1 MLGGRRID
9 PAAQL
14 LDLDR
19 VDCEESLYE
28 FLKGAWAV
36 YESHPWVDGWC
47 IDAMA
52 EHIQAVVDGQIT
64 RLIINIPPRCGKSAL
79 CSVALPAWA
88 WAQPR
93 KSFTSGPGVNFLYAS
108 FSDDLS
114 RRDSVFCRTV
124 IRSNWYQERW
134 GDRYQLSTD
143 QDTKGR
149 FQNDKGGQ
157 RLITTIGAITGGT
170 GSGGDIIVV
179 DDANSAGEIES
190 EAAIEKTINWWTG
203 TMGTRLND
211 AKYGA
216 YIEIQQRLGE
226 SDLTGHIIEHE
237 IDDWVHLMLPMRYEP
252 ERSYH
257 TVIGW
262 KDPRTEP
269 GELLWPE
276 RFDEVAVKR
285 LEKKLG
291 PWRAAGQLQQRPEPK
306 GGGVIKRDW
315 WQLWTEETFPAMDY
329 IMAYV
334 DTAYTEKTINDPS
347 AMIVWGVFSGDTQV
361 RQSHLVNAEGERIAM
376 NVTPLET
383 GVKVMMMH
391 AWTERLE
398 LNALVQRVAKS
409 AKEMKID
416 ALLIENK
423 ASGISVAQEIR
434 RLYGHEKFA
443 IQLNDPK
450 SQDKLARLY
459 SVQHFFEDGM
469 IYAPERSWSDM
480 VITQVGQFPRGR
492 HDDLVDCCSGALRHL
507 RDIGLIVRAAERLA
521 EIEDR
526 RSLAPTGNRTWSRS
540 TPHEKARC
548 ADHRGLHL

>member
-1 MLGGRRID
+1 M
-9 PAAQL
+9 AQL
-14 LDLDR
+14 LDIDR

-28 FLKGAWAV
+28 FLKGAWGV
-36 YESHPWVDGWC
+36 YESHPWIDGWC
-47 IDAMA
+47 IQAMA
-52 EHIQAVVDGQIT
+52 EHIEAVVDGEIK
-64 RLIINIPPRCGKSAL
+64 RLIISIPPRCGKSSI
-79 CSVALPAWA
+79 CSVALPAWC
-88 WAQPR
+88 WAQPH

-124 IRSNWYQERW
+124 IRSNWYQARW
-134 GDRYQLSTD
+134 GDRFQLSVD

-157 RLITTIGAITGGT
+157 RLITSIGATAGGT
-170 GSGGDIIVV
+170 GSGGDIIVI
-179 DDANSAGEIES
+179 DDANAAGEVES
-190 EAAIEKTINWWTG
+190 EAVIEQTINWWTG
-203 TMGTRLND
+203 TMATRLND
-211 AKYGA
+211 QSKGA
-216 YIEIQQRLGE
+216 FVEIQQRLGE
-226 SDLTGHIIEHE
+226 NDLTGHILENE
-237 IDDWVHLMLPMRYEP
+237 IDDWVHLCLPMHYEP
-252 ERSYH
+252 ERSFH

-262 KDPRTEP
+262 KDPRSVP

-276 RFDEVAVKR
+276 RFDEEAVNR
-285 LEKKLG
+285 LERKLG
-291 PWRAAGQLQQRPEPK
+291 KWRAAGQLEQRPEPK

-315 WQLWTEETFPAMDY
+315 WQLWPYDVFPAMDF

-347 AMIVWGVFSGDTQV
+347 AMIVWGVFSGDTQI
-361 RQSHLVNAEGERIAM
+361 RQSHLVDRDGERMEM
-376 NVTPLET
+376 NATALET
-383 GVKVMMMH
+383 GVKVMMID

-398 LNALVQRVAKS
+398 LNALVQKVAAT
-409 AKEMKID
+409 AKKHKVD
-416 ALLIENK
+416 SVVIENK

-434 RLYGHEKFA
+434 RLYGSEQFA

-469 IYAPERSWSDM
+469 VFAPERSWSDM

-507 RDIGLIVRAAERLA
+507 RDCGLIIRAAERLA
-521 EIEDR
+521 ELESVKER
-526 RSLAPTGNRTWSRS
+526 GNYR
-540 TPHEKARC
+540 PQVEP
-548 ADHRGLHL
+548 LYPV